1 MSLITLD
8 FIGDIR
14 SWKICVSL
22 CRIGDVVDPPL
33 QESISDK
40 QALLDAL
47 IENPE
52 EHNPDLNH
60 KDVGSLLCYLFYLSS
75 FKALLMCAVSQSL
88 SEV

>member
-1 MSLITLD
+1 MRMLD
-8 FIGDIR
+8 FN
-14 SWKICVSL
+14 KCLFL

-52 EHNPDLNH
+52 EHNPDLNY
-60 KDVGSLLCYLFYLSS
+60 KDVSSLLSSYFFHLSI
-75 FKALLMCAVSQSL
+75 
-88 SEV
+88 